1 MAVISPDEAA
11 NVAMDAIGTL
21 HAVMADARS
30 GAPAPDLEDV
40 LHGVLADLRRTEDF
54 GVVLGVL
61 AGGTAWLIDELAEA
75 HEVDPSA
82 VIQALGNALR
92 SNA

>member
-1 MAVISPDEAA
+1 M
-11 NVAMDAIGTL
+11 
-21 HAVMADARS
+21 
-30 GAPAPDLEDV
+30 
-40 LHGVLADLRRTEDF
+40 
-54 GVVLGVL
+54 VLGVL